1 MLKGQ
6 KVVGN
11 NSSRDG
17 RSTSEIKEVESV
29 QGRRVKVSS
38 KCKIASHL
46 KVSYDRLTYY
56 YRKNMLGALLEKM
69 IV

>member
-6 KVVGN
+6 KVVG

-29 QGRRVKVSS
+29 QGKRVKVSS

-46 KVSYDRLTYY
+46 KVSNDRLTFF
-56 YRKNMLGALLEKM
+56 YRRNMLGALLEKM
-69 IV
+69 TV